1 MKIMISG
8 SMTFAHDILTLQ
20 KKLEKLG
27 HQIALPLGMEP
38 HLTDST
44 FPDNLEGDLKYCI
57 ENDVI
62 RKNFEQIRDQ
72 DAMLVFNKK
81 KNDIDGYMGVSML
94 MELAIAYFLKKKIF
108 ILYDIP
114 HFRQHRWA
122 HEVTIMQP
130 IMLHGKLGNIK

>member
-1 MKIMISG
+1 MKLMISG
-8 SMTFAHDILTLQ
+8 SMTFAHDILALQ

-27 HQIALPLGMEP
+27 HTVALPLGMEP
-38 HLTDST
+38 HLTDT
-44 FPDNLEGDLKYCI
+44 AFTDNLEEDVEYCI
-57 ENDVI
+57 KNDVI
-62 RKNFEQIRDQ
+62 RRNFEQIKNQ

-81 KNDIDGYMGVSML
+81 KNDTQGYMGVSML

-130 IMLHGKLGNIK
+130 TFLHENLENIK